1 MATFIIS
8 YDLVK
13 QRDYESLYKAIKAY
27 GTWAHIHESVW
38 AVVTNDSAESVCN
51 NLLTHVDADDR
62 VFVIKSGREAAWRG
76 VLCTSKWLQ
85 DNL

>member
-13 QRDYESLYKAIKAY
+13 QRGYESLYNAIKAY

-62 VFVIKSGREAAWRG
+62 LFVVKSGREAAWRG
-76 VLCTSKWLQ
+76 VLCASKWLQ

>member
-1 MATFIIS
+1 MATFIVS

-13 QRDYESLYKAIKAY
+13 QRDYESLYKAIEAY

-38 AVVTNDSAESVCN
+38 AVVTSDSAESVRD
-51 NLLTHVDADDR
+51 NLLAHVDADDR
-62 VFVIKSGREAAWRG
+62 VFVIKSGHEAAWRG
-76 VLCTSKWLQ
+76 ILCTSEWLQ